1 MTIGCKVRLVDR
13 KNVLY
18 KPMTASPTVLR
29 SASPNSGRLFVRRSP
44 LTLPRDRVWKIESGV
59 VRTMAWLDDESL
71 VTLGL
76 WGPGDWVGAPLS
88 TVPHHHAECL
98 TDVKVRLVPIESWT
112 PAPLDLL
119 RRSQRIEE
127 LLAIRSY
134 RRVEMMLIKLLNWLG
149 QHFGRTTKDGR
160 AIELRLTHQDFA
172 DLLGTTRVT
181 ITRAFGQLERQGAIE
196 RSLHR
201 IVLCED
207 RVWHYDI

>member
-1 MTIGCKVRLVDR
+1 
-13 KNVLY
+13 
-18 KPMTASPTVLR
+18 MTAATTTATTTPLLHPAAKIHRAQLLT
-29 SASPNSGRLFVRRSP
+29 RRSP

-59 VRTMAWLDDESL
+59 IRTLAWLNDESL

-76 WGPGDWVGAPLS
+76 WGPGDWVGASLS

-98 TDVKVRLVPIESWT
+98 TDVKATLMPIDQWT
-112 PAPLDLL
+112 PTPRDLL
-119 RRSQRIEE
+119 RRCQRTEE
-127 LLAIRSY
+127 LLAIRSH
-134 RRVEMMLIKLLNWLG
+134 RRVEMMLIELLAWLG
-149 QHFGRTTKDGR
+149 RHFGRHTKAGR

-201 IVLCED
+201 IILCED
-207 RVWHYDI
+207 RIWHYDI